1 MPPLDRTPDIAIHYE
16 VDDFTDPWMDR
27 PYLLLQHG
35 NGRSGRFW
43 YRWMPYLTRFYKV
56 IRPDMRGLG
65 QSAGRLDLER
75 DITLDALIGDL
86 VALLD
91 HLEADS
97 VHYCGE
103 SMGGILGLALA
114 ARHPERVKTLTLVA
128 TPVFIEDAMKQR
140 YALGHGSRTDAMQE
154 LGIRKWVETT
164 TRGTRLP
171 ADQEPGLF
179 QWYVDEF
186 VKGDPDVQVAM
197 SKLVNSADASAFLP
211 QVRCPV
217 LGLYPTSGQ
226 ITSDAQEDM
235 LKSGLADFELVH
247 LPTSFHMVQL
257 LHPKTCAERV
267 LQFCAQHDGDS
278 LQDA

>member
-16 VDDFTDPWMDR
+16 VDDFTDPWMNR

-65 QSAGRLDLER
+65 QSAGRLDLDR

-103 SMGGILGLALA
+103 SMGGILRLALA

-140 YALGHGSRTDAMQE
+140 YALGHGSRTDATP
-154 LGIRKWVETT
+154 L
-164 TRGTRLP
+164 
-171 ADQEPGLF
+171 
-179 QWYVDEF
+179 
-186 VKGDPDVQVAM
+186 
-197 SKLVNSADASAFLP
+197 
-211 QVRCPV
+211 
-217 LGLYPTSGQ
+217 
-226 ITSDAQEDM
+226 
-235 LKSGLADFELVH
+235 
-247 LPTSFHMVQL
+247 
-257 LHPKTCAERV
+257 AERRP
-267 LQFCAQHDGDS
+267 DR
-278 LQDA
+278 